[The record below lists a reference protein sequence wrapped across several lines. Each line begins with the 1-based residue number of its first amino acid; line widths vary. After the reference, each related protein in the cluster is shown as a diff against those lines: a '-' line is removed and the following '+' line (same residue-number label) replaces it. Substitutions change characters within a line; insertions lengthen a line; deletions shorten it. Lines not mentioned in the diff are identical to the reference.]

1 MNSKE
6 WLEQNPD
13 VKKEDIVNELIESRQ
28 REKVYLKQLMLANN
42 QLAEIRYIVKPN
54 DK

>member
-13 VKKEDIVNELIESRQ
+13 VTKEDIVNELIEW
-28 REKVYLKQLMLANN
+28 RERAKTYQKQLAIASN
-42 QLAEIRYIVKPN
+42 QLAEVRYIVKPN